1 MPRLAIFIVGIL
13 VGSAIAT
20 GIAQA
25 PQGNQD
31 AVVGINH
38 VATVVENRDEA
49 IAFEYSAYRSAR

>member
-38 VATVVENRDEA
+38 VATVVENMDEA
-49 IAFEYSAYRSAR
+49 IAF